1 MTRELVLVHGRAQ
14 QGKDSVA
21 LKAEWIES
29 LRAGLAASGLDLPV
43 PESAIR
49 FPYYGDTL
57 EDLVAGR
64 SGDAVADVVV
74 RGTGDDEAAQ
84 AFLEEVVL
92 EVQEGR
98 GLPPDAVHEAA
109 GSQEVLGRG
118 FQNSRLVLGI
128 LRALDRHVPHAS
140 GPALALATSD
150 VYHYLHNPGIG
161 RAIAEGVRA
170 AMTPG
175 AESVVVGH
183 SLGSVV
189 AYRLLKEEGPAAGWR
204 VPHLITLGC
213 PLGVGAIRRR
223 LAPVGHP
230 SVAGAWFN
238 AFDPHDVVALRP
250 LRDPWFGI
258 DPAVTNKDDVLNETP
273 NQHGIS
279 GYLEDAEV
287 ARRIHDAL
295 VGD

>member
-21 LKAEWIES
+21 LKAEWIDS
-29 LRAGLAASGLDLPV
+29 LRAGLAKSDLELPV

-49 FPYYGDTL
+49 FPFYGDTL
-57 EDLVAGR
+57 VDLVAGR
-64 SGDAVADVVV
+64 TGDDVAAVIV
-74 RGTGDDEAAQ
+74 RGTGEDEAAQ

-92 EVQEGR
+92 EVREST
-98 GLPPDAVHEAA
+98 GLSDEEVLEAA
-109 GSQEVLGRG
+109 GHDDVVGRG

-128 LRALDRHVPHAS
+128 LRALDRHVPRAS

-161 RAIAEGVRA
+161 RAIADGVRA

-175 AESVVVGH
+175 VESVVVGH

-189 AYRLLKEEGPAAGWR
+189 AYRLLKEEGPAAGWS
-204 VPHLITLGC
+204 VPHLITVGC

-223 LAPVGHP
+223 LSPIGHP

-238 AFDPHDVVALRP
+238 ALDPHDVVALRP
-250 LRDPWFGI
+250 LEDPWFGI
-258 DPAVTNKDDVLNETP
+258 DPAVTNKTDVVNETP

-287 ARRIHDAL
+287 ARRIHAAL